1 MNLEERSFLRVSK
14 NALARFLA
22 QVLARLLSLALV
34 ALVARYE
41 SAEALGSY
49 VLVLTLVGFAGAAS
63 DLGLN
68 IFLTRETA
76 RQIDLQRQRELLGT
90 VLPLKL
96 GLSVVVLA
104 GLLLLAAVAAFPKA
118 TVELLPVGGLLL
130 LPEAV
135 TGTVRAF
142 VNGRQRMEV
151 SGLIDV
157 TMRFLAVAASF
168 PALLAGFG
176 VTSVL
181 LCTLGATLV
190 GVVLYSAVLWR
201 WRATPEWHWA
211 PAAWGACLAES
222 YPFALTSLAAMV
234 YSRLDLVLLGLWQ
247 DELAVGWYGAA
258 YKLWEAIGLLPASLL
273 EAMFPEMSRLA
284 STEEGRRRL
293 RDLFRTASWAMLGG
307 GLLLAVAGLLAAGAL
322 VPLVYGGTG
331 SYTPAVLPFRLLI
344 CAVPAMF
351 LYLLSG
357 HVLYA
362 LGRQRRVTIA
372 MLVVGLVNVVLN
384 LIVIPRWSYLGAAAV
399 ALFSEWLL
407 VTLVYPQAR
416 SALGRG

>member
-1 MNLEERSFLRVSK
+1 VTLERRSIRRVSK

-22 QVLARLLSLALV
+22 QVLARLLSLVLV

-41 SAEALGSY
+41 PAEALGSY
-49 VLVLTLVGFAGAAS
+49 VLVLTLVGFAGVVS

-68 IFLTRETA
+68 IYLTRETA
-76 RQIDLQRQRELLGT
+76 RQTDQQRQRALLGT

-96 GLSVVVLA
+96 SLSGLVLV
-104 GLLLLAAVAAFPKA
+104 GLLLLAAVAAFPEA
-118 TVELLPVGGLLL
+118 TAQLLPLGGLLL

-135 TGTVRAF
+135 TGTIRAF
-142 VNGRQRMEV
+142 VNGRQRMEI

-176 VTSVL
+176 IRAVL
-181 LCTLGATLV
+181 LCTLGATLA

-201 WRATPEWHWA
+201 WRDTPHWRWA
-211 PAAWGACLAES
+211 PAAWRACLAES

-284 STEEGRRRL
+284 GTQEGRKRL
-293 RDLFRTASWAMLGG
+293 RGLFRTASWAMLGG
-307 GLLLAVAGLLAAGAL
+307 GLLLGAAGLLAAGAL
-322 VPLVYGGTG
+322 IPLVYGGTG
-331 SYTPAVLPFRLLI
+331 GYAPAVLPFRLLI

-362 LGRQRRVTIA
+362 VGRQRRVTAA
-372 MLVVGLVNVVLN
+372 MLVVGLVNVALN

-407 VTLVYPQAR
+407 VMLLYPQAR
-416 SALGRG
+416 RALGRG

>member
-1 MNLEERSFLRVSK
+1 MNLADRSFLRVSK

-41 SAEALGSY
+41 PAEALGSY

-76 RQIDLQRQRELLGT
+76 RQTDHQRQYALLGT

-96 GLSVVVLA
+96 GLSTIGFA
-104 GLLLLAAVAAFPKA
+104 ALLLIAAVVAFPEA
-118 TVELLPVGGLLL
+118 TIQLLPVGGLLL
-130 LPEAV
+130 VPEAV

-142 VNGRQRMEV
+142 INGRQRMEV

-168 PALLAGFG
+168 LALLAGFG
-176 VTSVL
+176 VKAVL
-181 LCTLGATLV
+181 LCTLGATLT
-190 GVVLYSAVLWR
+190 GIVLYGAVLWR
-201 WRATPEWHWA
+201 WRATPDWRWA
-211 PAAWGACLAES
+211 PDAWRACLAES
-222 YPFALTSLAAMV
+222 YPFALTSVAAMV

-284 STEEGRRRL
+284 STREGKQRL
-293 RDLFRTASWAMLGG
+293 RGLYRTASWAMLGG
-307 GLLLAVAGLLAAGAL
+307 GLLLAAAGLLASGL
-322 VPLVYGGTG
+322 LIPLIYGGTG
-331 SYTPAVLPFRLLI
+331 SYTPAVLPFRLLV

-351 LYLLSG
+351 LYLLGG
-357 HVLYA
+357 HLLYA
-362 LGRQRRVTIA
+362 MGRQRRVTVA

-407 VTLVYPQAR
+407 VALLYPQAR
-416 SALGRG
+416 SALARS

>member
-1 MNLEERSFLRVSK
+1 MNLERRSIRRVSK

-22 QVLARLLSLALV
+22 QVLARLLSLVLV
-34 ALVARYE
+34 ALVARYQP
-41 SAEALGSY
+41 AEALGSY
-49 VLVLTLVGFAGAAS
+49 VLVLTLVGFAGVAS

-76 RQIDLQRQRELLGT
+76 RETDHQRQRALLGT

-96 GLSVVVLA
+96 GLSVAVLA
-104 GLLLLAAVAAFPKA
+104 GLLLLAAVAAFPEA
-118 TVELLPVGGLLL
+118 TAQLLPVGGLLL
-130 LPEAV
+130 VPEAV

-157 TMRFLAVAASF
+157 TMRLLAVAASF
-168 PALLAGFG
+168 LALLAGFG
-176 VTSVL
+176 VTAVL
-181 LCTLGATLV
+181 LCTLGATLA
-190 GVVLYSAVLWR
+190 GAVLYGVVLWR
-201 WRATPEWHWA
+201 WRVTPHWHWA
-211 PAAWGACLAES
+211 PVAWRACLAES

-284 STEEGRRRL
+284 STHEGRQRL
-293 RDLFRTASWAMLGG
+293 RGLFRTASWAMLGG
-307 GLLLAVAGLLAAGAL
+307 GLLLAAGGLLAASAL
-322 VPLVYGGTG
+322 IPLVYGGTG
-331 SYTPAVLPFRLLI
+331 SYSPAVLPFRLLV

-357 HVLYA
+357 HMLYA
-362 LGRQRRVTIA
+362 VGRQRRVTVA
-372 MLVVGLVNVVLN
+372 MLVVGLVNVALN

-399 ALFSEWLL
+399 ALSSEWLL
-407 VTLVYPQAR
+407 VALLYPQAR
-416 SALGRG
+416 SALARD

>member
-1 MNLEERSFLRVSK
+1 VSK

-22 QVLARLLSLALV
+22 QVLARLLSLVLV

-41 SAEALGSY
+41 PAEALGSY
-49 VLVLTLVGFAGAAS
+49 VLVLTLVGFAGVVS

-68 IFLTRETA
+68 IYLTRETA
-76 RQIDLQRQRELLGT
+76 RQADQQRQRALLGT

-96 GLSVVVLA
+96 SLSALVLA
-104 GLLLLAAVAAFPKA
+104 GLLLLAAVAAFPDA
-118 TVELLPVGGLLL
+118 TAQLLPLGGLLL
-130 LPEAV
+130 VPEAV
-135 TGTVRAF
+135 TGTIRAF

-151 SGLIDV
+151 SGLVDV
-157 TMRFLAVAASF
+157 VMRLLAVAASF
-168 PALLAGFG
+168 PALLMGFG
-176 VTSVL
+176 VKAVL
-181 LCTLGATLV
+181 LCALGATLV
-190 GVVLYSAVLWR
+190 GAVLYGLVLWR
-201 WRATPEWHWA
+201 WRDTPHWHWA
-211 PAAWGACLAES
+211 PAAWRACLSES

-247 DELAVGWYGAA
+247 DELAIGWYGAA

-284 STEEGRRRL
+284 STQEGRQRL
-293 RDLFRTASWAMLGG
+293 RGLFRTASWAMLGG
-307 GLLLAVAGLLAAGAL
+307 GLLLAAAGLLAAGTL
-322 VPLVYGGTG
+322 IPLVYGGNG
-331 SYTPAVLPFRLLI
+331 SYAPAVFPFRLLI

-362 LGRQRRVTIA
+362 VGKQRRVTVA
-372 MLVVGLVNVVLN
+372 MLAVGLVNVALN
-384 LIVIPRWSYLGAAAV
+384 LVVIPRWSYLGAAAV

-407 VTLVYPQAR
+407 VALLYPQAR
-416 SALGRG
+416 SALAHS